1 MKIKKIQSA
10 CLILS
15 CIVATGLIGCGKTDE
30 TAKKHEAVT
39 FMAPYLDVDSFI
51 EEVHKTYPEV
61 NLEVITYSGSNT
73 TTYLQNMLEADD
85 LPDICTQ
92 TYYKPDVVD
101 VSDKMIDLSGY
112 DFTDNYVESRL
123 KDVSDEGAL
132 YMLPSSDRYGIRPNL
147 AVVASDSIMPF
158 CGPNRNSEFPFIK
171 ASLVLPSSAGSLLL
185 QSSIP
190 RSFHFW
196 IYSILSIMPGV
207 LLTFAFPDR

>member
-15 CIVATGLIGCGKTDE
+15 CIIATGLIGCGKTNE
-30 TAKKHEAVT
+30 TLKKHEAVT

-92 TYYKPDVVD
+92 YEDVGKN
-101 VSDKMIDLSGY
+101 DKKHKIRWWGY
-112 DFTDNYVESRL
+112 
-123 KDVSDEGAL
+123 
-132 YMLPSSDRYGIRPNL
+132 
-147 AVVASDSIMPF
+147 
-158 CGPNRNSEFPFIK
+158 RNS
-171 ASLVLPSSAGSLLL
+171 G
-185 QSSIP
+185 
-190 RSFHFW
+190 H
-196 IYSILSIMPGV
+196 
-207 LLTFAFPDR
+207 